1 MQLKAIGVSIILVFS
16 FGLTELK
23 SQTMFV
29 REINGAQTSFAL
41 SSIRKL
47 TFLSGNM
54 TVSETGINSDTFSIS
69 QIRYI
74 NFTDLTHDFS
84 DHYIDEAQNFALYPN
99 PVSDELIIN
108 YSISKYKTFDID
120 IISIEGK
127 KIFSKN
133 FLNTQFTDG
142 EAIINISSLP
152 QGLYFCQIKNNET
165 AKVFKFIKN

>member
-1 MQLKAIGVSIILVFS
+1 MLSV
-16 FGLTELK
+16 GLTELK

-29 REINGAQTSFAL
+29 RETSGTQTSFTL

-47 TFLSGNM
+47 SFLSGNM
-54 TVSETGINSDTFSIS
+54 TVRQAGVNSDTFSIA
-69 QIRYI
+69 QIRYV
-74 NFTDLTHDFS
+74 NFTDLTNGFSNHD
-84 DHYIDEAQNFALYPN
+84 IDEAWTFTLYPN
-99 PVSDELIIN
+99 PVSNELIIN